1 MMDILAPKPTENK
14 EQGGEGMRQRAKERG
29 KEGEHIL
36 GKRWSPVEQVGNMNP
51 KWWHLNNSPNVKE
64 RWQGMGI
71 LGAEFSQ
78 CLLNIYL
85 VDKESDSEAI
95 RVFKE
100 FRQITDAVMEQ
111 GSSFLWN

>member
-1 MMDILAPKPTENK
+1 
-14 EQGGEGMRQRAKERG
+14 
-29 KEGEHIL
+29 
-36 GKRWSPVEQVGNMNP
+36 
-51 KWWHLNNSPNVKE
+51 
-64 RWQGMGI
+64 MGI

-111 GSSFLWN
+111 GSIYLLKPSLCPAEHSFVLMLHQGQNSCSFPGKIGAEPLPW